1 MVVMAL
7 VTIQSWVSPVL
18 DVVAFRK
25 KGGDNSLLLSI
36 SFSNKDFFLLVKYF
50 LIIEF
55 LIFIKFT
62 ISVIRLIC
70 TSIIEILCVLFEHL
84 PFFVLVGVY
93 DDRSCHSPVLAVAV
107 LLLTVE
113 RGGDGRALFCI
124 PKAFLSITEIFPSW
138 ISLFVPH
145 IFLVF
150 SPLDF

>member
-55 LIFIKFT
+55 LIFIKLT

-84 PFFVLVGVY
+84 PFFVLVTHGGNDVDVY

-107 LLLTVE
+107 LLLTAE

-124 PKAFLSITEIFPSW
+124 P
-138 ISLFVPH
+138 
-145 IFLVF
+145 
-150 SPLDF
+150 